1 MLTIDIFFY
10 RIFDLA
16 PGAISMY
23 GFGVDVDSNDIPE
36 SLFNSPVF
44 LSHATRVVG
53 MLQTALMLMLE
64 DKLEDLAEALQG
76 LGKRH
81 VSYGVQAAHYI
92 IVETALLRTLAIGL
106 GDKWT
111 PKLRAHWGAVIKF
124 VAQAMMAGAASAVV
138 IKRASATLRL
148 FSVVSKA
155 ITALENVYVD
165 YAEGGNF
172 KRKAERRRSSGSIR
186 RTSSGNLA
194 RLREG
199 AMAA

>member
-1 MLTIDIFFY
+1 MLIIDAFFY

-23 GFGVDVDSNDIPE
+23 GFGVDVDSNNIPE

-53 MLQTALMLMLE
+53 MLQTALILMLE

-81 VSYGVQAAHYI
+81 VSYGVKPSHYI

-111 PKLRAHWGAVIKF
+111 PKLRAHWSAVIKF
-124 VAQAMMAGAASAVV
+124 VAQAMMTGAASAVV
-138 IKRASATLRL
+138 IKRTSATLRL
-148 FSVVSKA
+148 FSIVSRA
-155 ITALENVYVD
+155 VTALENVYVD

-172 KRKAERRRSSGSIR
+172 TKKSKRRSSGSFA
-186 RTSSGNLA
+186 RT
-194 RLREG
+194 REG